1 MPSSPAPLRERPSPG
16 LSISSGQ
23 LGMLLVLVSIS
34 VLFVATG
41 VAVVVTRA
49 QAPASTLA
57 GVHSLPWG
65 IAVSTV
71 FLGGLSWA
79 LQRSLGA
86 VRTNRYDQC
95 QRDLL
100 TGGAFALA
108 FLVGQAVNCRR
119 VLASEAAL
127 EPHSF
132 FLVSFFLLVGVHAL
146 HVTGGL
152 VPLGYVYRKVV
163 RREYSSSR
171 HEGLKLCVQYWHYL
185 GVVWLLLL
193 LTLGWML

>member
-1 MPSSPAPLRERPSPG
+1 M
-16 LSISSGQ
+16 SIGQ

-41 VAVVVTRA
+41 VAVLVTRA

-57 GVHSLPWG
+57 GVHTLPWG
-65 IAVSTV
+65 VAASTA
-71 FLGGLSWA
+71 FLGALSWS

-86 VRTNRYDQC
+86 VRANRFEQC

-100 TGGAFALA
+100 LGGVFALA
-108 FLVGQAVNCRR
+108 FLVGQAVNARHL
-119 VLASEAAL
+119 LASEAGV
-127 EPHSF
+127 EPHSL
-132 FLVSFFLLVGVHAL
+132 FLVAFFLLIGVHAL
-146 HVTGGL
+146 HVVGGL

-163 RREYSSSR
+163 RRDYSSSR
-171 HEGLKLCVQYWHYL
+171 YEGLKLCVQYWHYL

-193 LTLGWML
+193 VTIAWML